1 MNNRNDENLKELFER
16 FLNSEQAESGVEDI
30 QKAEQILREHPAP
43 EPDDMLIANIKAEI
57 AMRLPAKRTKIFT
70 NTAYRFAY
78 AAAAILIVSA
88 ISLSLFDNGARN
100 GPPKHGPQYASIIPT
115 AVWESDDITTD
126 DADLAIFTIEIEQI
140 EDELRTLQLGES
152 AGNGDSSISE
162 LEMEL
167 VAINNDFW
175 KE

>member
-1 MNNRNDENLKELFER
+1 MNSLNDENLKELFER
-16 FLNSEQAESGVEDI
+16 FLSSEQAESGVEDI

-57 AMRLPAKRTKIFT
+57 AMRLPAKRTNVFTKI
-70 NTAYRFAY
+70 AYRAVY
-78 AAAAILIVSA
+78 AVAAILVISA
-88 ISLSLFDNGARN
+88 ISLSLLDKNATEYSATPN
-100 GPPKHGPQYASIIPT
+100 DSIIPK
-115 AVWESDDITTD
+115 AIWESDDITTD

-152 AGNGDSSISE
+152 AGNGDSTLSE